1 MKKFAGIW
9 LDHRKAV
16 VVSLLIERQS
26 SEPAP
31 ESIAR
36 LESDMERKVKLSGG
50 SRTRATPYGPQDV
63 TVDGKM
69 EERIKKQLKQYYQ
82 GIIKKIENVDR
93 IYLFGPGEA
102 KNELKKEIAQK
113 RNLAAKDLDVET
125 ADKMTDKQIAARVR
139 EFFAPHM

>member
-102 KNELKKEIAQK
+102 KNELKKEIAKK
-113 RNLAAKDLDVET
+113 RNLAAKHLDVET